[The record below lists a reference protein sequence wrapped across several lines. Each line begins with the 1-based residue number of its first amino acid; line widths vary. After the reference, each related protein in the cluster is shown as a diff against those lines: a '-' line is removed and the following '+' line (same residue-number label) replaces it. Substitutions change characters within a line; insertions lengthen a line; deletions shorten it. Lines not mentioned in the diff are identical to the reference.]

1 MRNFWN
7 DSIRRT
13 TALVTLLVLVF
24 AVSVALAQGPS
35 KSTSGQVFVLA
46 LEGKEQADPGAI
58 PEETTVPVTQVD
70 PPSSSSTTTATV
82 ATTTTTKA
90 TTTSQAAT
98 TSTQAPTTTTQ
109 APTTTLPPTTT
120 TVTTLPLG
128 TPDGE
133 RFVVILKNADTG
145 ASWWNA
151 NYYRSLPFYP
161 ATGWTD
167 GERAGYGCLYAF
179 LMLNGQPVGRV
190 TFARVEGA
198 GYAFINDNSMKEGVR
213 HYDGTLGTA
222 ANPVSQAECPKPN
235 IAYEPSSG
243 PWHLPTV
250 TYETTG
256 GDVLEV
262 RNYKPLVA
270 GSGITFRQTESSNGK
285 IGVVAYENGNP
296 VVVVYYEAMV
306 GGVVMQSDLG

>member
-1 MRNFWN
+1 MRNMWN
-7 DSIRRT
+7 DFNRRA
-13 TALVTLLVLVF
+13 TAVVTVLVLVF
-24 AVSVALAQGPS
+24 AVSFVLADRGS
-35 KSTSGQVFVLA
+35 KSTSDQVVVLA
-46 LEGKEQADPGAI
+46 SDEEPEELETI
-58 PEETTVPVTQVD
+58 PENTTVPVTVDD
-70 PPSSSSTTTATV
+70 PPVSASTTLTTV
-82 ATTTTTKA
+82 ATTTTRAA
-90 TTTSQAAT
+90 TTTSQAIV
-98 TSTQAPTTTTQ
+98 TTTQ

-120 TVTTLPLG
+120 TVTTLPAG

-133 RFVVILKNADTG
+133 RYVVILKNADTG

-161 ATGWTD
+161 ETGWTD
-167 GERAGYGCLYAF
+167 GERAGYSCLYGF

-222 ANPVSQAECPKPN
+222 ANPVSQAECPKPD
-235 IAYEPSSG
+235 IAYEFSSG
-243 PWHLPTV
+243 PWQLPTI
-250 TYETTG
+250 TYETAG

-262 RNYKPLVA
+262 RNYKSLVA
-270 GSGITFRQTESSNGK
+270 GTGITFRQTETSGGR

-296 VVVVYYEAMV
+296 VVVVYYESIV
-306 GGVVMQSDLG
+306 SGVVMQSDLG

>member
-1 MRNFWN
+1 MRNMWN
-7 DSIRRT
+7 DFNRR
-13 TALVTLLVLVF
+13 AIAVVTVLVLVF
-24 AVSVALAQGPS
+24 AVSFVLAERSS
-35 KSTSGQVFVLA
+35 KSTSDQVFVLA
-46 LEGKEQADPGAI
+46 AEDESDGLETI
-58 PEETTVPVTQVD
+58 PENTTVPVTRVD
-70 PPSSSSTTTATV
+70 PSLDASTTTTTG
-82 ATTTTTKA
+82 ATTTTRAA
-90 TTTSQAAT
+90 TTTSQAIV
-98 TSTQAPTTTTQ
+98 TTTQ

-120 TVTTLPLG
+120 ITTTLPAG

-133 RFVVILKNADTG
+133 RYVVILKNADTG

-161 ATGWTD
+161 ETGWTD
-167 GERAGYGCLYAF
+167 GERAGYSCLYGF

-190 TFARVEGA
+190 TFARVDGA

-235 IAYEPSSG
+235 IPYEFSSG
-243 PWHLPTV
+243 PWQLPTI
-250 TYETTG
+250 TYETSG

-262 RNYKPLVA
+262 RNYKTLVA
-270 GSGITFRQTESSNGK
+270 GAGITFRQTESSNGR

-296 VVVVYYEAMV
+296 VVVVYYESIV
-306 GGVVMQSDLG
+306 GGVVMDSDLG

>member
-1 MRNFWN
+1 MRNLWS
-7 DSIRRT
+7 DSTRRA
-13 TALVTLLVLVF
+13 TAVVTLLVMVF
-24 AVSVALAQGPS
+24 AVSLALAGTPA
-35 KSTSGQVFVLA
+35 KSTAGQSLLLA
-46 LEGKEQADPGAI
+46 LGAKEQAEPEAI
-58 PEETTVPVTQVD
+58 PEETTVTETRVD
-70 PPSSSSTTTATV
+70 SSSSASTTTTTF
-82 ATTTTTKA
+82 ATTTTTAA
-90 TTTSQAAT
+90 TTTSQAV
-98 TSTQAPTTTTQ
+98 TTTTQ

-120 TVTTLPLG
+120 TATTQPVA
-128 TPDGE
+128 TPSGE
-133 RFVVILKNADTG
+133 RFVVILRNADTD
-145 ASWWNA
+145 AFWWDA

-161 ATGWTD
+161 QTGWAD

-179 LMLNGQPVGRV
+179 LMLNGEPVGRV

-213 HYDGTLGTA
+213 HYDGTLGTPN
-222 ANPVSQAECPKPN
+222 NPVSQSECPKPN
-235 IAYEPSSG
+235 IAYEPSAG
-243 PWHLPTV
+243 PWQLPTI
-250 TYETTG
+250 TYETQG

-270 GSGITFRQTESSNGK
+270 GAGITFRQTEASNGK

>member
-1 MRNFWN
+1 MKNMWN
-7 DSIRRT
+7 NSTRRA
-13 TALVTLLVLVF
+13 TAVVTLLVLVF
-24 AVSVALAQGPS
+24 AVSLAVTGRPT
-35 KSTSGQVFVLA
+35 KSTSGQLFVLA
-46 LEGKEQADPGAI
+46 LDADDQAEPQAI
-58 PEETTVPVTQVD
+58 PEETTVIVTQVD
-70 PPSSSSTTTATV
+70 PTSSASTTTATV
-82 ATTTTTKA
+82 ATTTTIKA
-90 TTTSQAAT
+90 TTTSQAVA
-98 TSTQAPTTTTQ
+98 TTTTQ

-120 TVTTLPLG
+120 TATTTTTLPAG

-151 NYYRSLPFYP
+151 NYYRFLPFYP
-161 ATGWTD
+161 ATGWAD
-167 GERAGYGCLYAF
+167 GERAGYACLYAF
-179 LMLNGQPVGRV
+179 LMLNDQPVGRV
-190 TFARVEGA
+190 TFARVDGA

-222 ANPVSQAECPKPN
+222 ANPVSQAECPRPN

-243 PWHLPTV
+243 PWQLPTI

-262 RNYKPLVA
+262 RNYKTLVA
-270 GSGITFRQTESSNGK
+270 GAGITFRQTESSNGK

-296 VVVVYYEAMV
+296 VVVVYYESMV
-306 GGVVMQSDLG
+306 GGIVMQSDLG